1 MIFTPFGTALDTEN
15 YGKLQGTFFG
25 KSFSDIAQNGLF
37 GKSDEFNSQ
46 IEAINSAFEKYKS
59 GIDVSRDSTK
69 FFHECIADTSA
80 EFKNYVKNLDL
91 ASISVENLEGI
102 MNGFQATQGLVAKG
116 LTLVRNSVDV
126 EALREL
132 AAQIKRHCE
141 RLMARASFDRTSV
154 GQVTAVGKDGT
165 YTVAAF
171 GGSYV
176 LPYKEKLTVGAVVRV
191 KVPQNNWKEIYIE
204 SVA

>member
-1 MIFTPFGTALDTEN
+1 MVP
-15 YGKLQGTFFG
+15 
-25 KSFSDIAQNGLF
+25 GLF
-37 GKSDEFNSQ
+37 VFYGE
-46 IEAINSAFEKYKS
+46 EP
-59 GIDVSRDSTK
+59 
-69 FFHECIADTSA
+69 
-80 EFKNYVKNLDL
+80 
-91 ASISVENLEGI
+91 
-102 MNGFQATQGLVAKG
+102 M
-116 LTLVRNSVDV
+116 NSVDV

-141 RLMARASFDRTSV
+141 RLMTRASFDRTSV
-154 GQVTAVGKDGT
+154 GQVTAIGNDGT

-171 GGSYV
+171 GSSYV

>member
-1 MIFTPFGTALDTEN
+1 M
-15 YGKLQGTFFG
+15 
-25 KSFSDIAQNGLF
+25 
-37 GKSDEFNSQ
+37 
-46 IEAINSAFEKYKS
+46 
-59 GIDVSRDSTK
+59 
-69 FFHECIADTSA
+69 
-80 EFKNYVKNLDL
+80 
-91 ASISVENLEGI
+91 
-102 MNGFQATQGLVAKG
+102 
-116 LTLVRNSVDV
+116 NSVDV

-141 RLMARASFDRTSV
+141 RLMTRANFDRTSV
-154 GQVTAVGKDGT
+154 GQVTAVGEGGT